1 METRN
6 ENTTGLPFG
15 CLITHIII
23 QSSISISEEPKMK
36 IQEPLSNQTLMKSNV
51 QLRHEGQNEAPQPPS
66 IHVEM
71 PTVASSSQTAPPRPQ
86 SDAVLTQILAS
97 LESLHEG
104 MSSMQWV
111 VHSIDLRV
119 EQCQLDIQE
128 CLQHH
133 HPARDEEEHPTLAE
147 ED

>member
-1 METRN
+1 M
-6 ENTTGLPFG
+6 
-15 CLITHIII
+15 
-23 QSSISISEEPKMK
+23 QSGISISREPKMK
-36 IQEPLSNQTLMKSNV
+36 IQEPLSNQTLIKSND
-51 QLRHEGQNEAPQPPS
+51 QLWHEDQDQAPQAPP

-71 PTVASSSQTAPPRPQ
+71 PIVN
-86 SDAVLTQILAS
+86 QILAS
-97 LESLHEG
+97 LESLREG

-133 HPARDEEEHPTLAE
+133 HPARDEEDHPTLAE

>member
-1 METRN
+1 M
-6 ENTTGLPFG
+6 
-15 CLITHIII
+15 
-23 QSSISISEEPKMK
+23 QSGISISREPKMK
-36 IQEPLSNQTLMKSNV
+36 IQEPLSNQTLIKSND
-51 QLRHEGQNEAPQPPS
+51 QLWHEDQDQAPQAPP

-71 PTVASSSQTAPPRPQ
+71 PIVASYSQTAPPPPP
-86 SDAVLTQILAS
+86 SDVVLNQILAS
-97 LESLHEG
+97 LESLREG

-133 HPARDEEEHPTLAE
+133 HPARDEEDHPTLAE